1 MSFFTCPICKKRFI
15 RQNQSLVCPNGHCF
29 DIAKQGYVNLL
40 RSRGAARRHGDDKMM
55 VAARTAF
62 LNAGYY
68 NPLRDAVTELA
79 VRHAKDGCVVLDA
92 GCGEGFYTAFLRA
105 ALENAGISVSVYGI
119 DVSRDALIACAA
131 RDSGIGLAAASIS
144 DIPAENGSVDILLN
158 LFAPYDAAEFARVLK
173 PGGALIRVFP
183 GKRHLWELKAA
194 VYTTPYENVID
205 TLELDG
211 FSLLSRADLRFPL
224 TRMGKEQIEALFK
237 MTPYYYKTSRE
248 GQARLAALQTLRT
261 NAEFIVAEY
270 RKDAP

>member
-1 MSFFTCPICKKRFI
+1 
-15 RQNQSLVCPNGHCF
+15 
-29 DIAKQGYVNLL
+29 
-40 RSRGAARRHGDDKMM
+40 MM

-119 DVSRDALIACAA
+119 DVSRDALIACSA

-205 TLELDG
+205 TLELDS

-224 TRMGKEQIEALFK
+224 TRMGKEQIETLFK

>member
-1 MSFFTCPICKKRFI
+1 MP
-15 RQNQSLVCPNGHCF
+15 
-29 DIAKQGYVNLL
+29 
-40 RSRGAARRHGDDKMM
+40 SR
-55 VAARTAF
+55 
-62 LNAGYY
+62 
-68 NPLRDAVTELA
+68 ELA

-105 ALENAGISVSVYGI
+105 ALENAGLSVSVYGI

-224 TRMGKEQIEALFK
+224 TRMGKEQIETLFK

-248 GQARLAALQTLRT
+248 GQARLGRAANAFTQMRNLSSPNTEKSPIRRFPLCSLDIRVLCDTMDLNLILRG
-261 NAEFIVAEY
+261 EFRETDLTKNTERILGGFFKICFY
-270 RKDAP
+270 IRHTRSSRFSL